1 MNKAKLTQSILGVA
15 LITQILLL
23 VPFVAM
29 QFTDEV
35 NWGPLDFVLMGILIF
50 GAGVAYVLISRATN
64 NLVYKIAIASAI
76 GTTLL
81 LIWSNLAVGLIG
93 SGPNAGNMMYVGV
106 IAVVI
111 IGAGLS
117 RFTARGMEHT
127 MFTAAIAL
135 ALIAIIALLAKM
147 HLLSGSS
154 AKEIIGVNVFFAMLF
169 VISGLLFR
177 FSGNKLPSTDKQ

>member
-1 MNKAKLTQSILGVA
+1 MNRAKLTQSILGVA

-23 VPFVAM
+23 IPFVAM
-29 QFTDEV
+29 QLTDEV
-35 NWGPLDFVLMGILIF
+35 NWSPMDFVLMGVLIF
-50 GAGVAYVLISRATN
+50 GAGVTYVLISRATSN
-64 NLVYKIAIASAI
+64 VVYKIAVASAI
-76 GTTLL
+76 GITLL

-93 SGPNAGNMMYVGV
+93 SGPNAGNMMYIAV

-111 IGAGLS
+111 LGAGLS

-127 MFTAAIAL
+127 MFAAAIAL
-135 ALIAIIALLAKM
+135 VLIVIIALLAKM
-147 HLLSGSS
+147 HLHSGSS
-154 AKEIIGVNVFFAMLF
+154 VKEIIGVNVFFAMLF